1 MRWRWVCSNGHV
13 STVGVDLAAQDDRA
27 VEATVERQE
36 DGSVRVTDI
45 REIKR

>member
-13 STVGVDLAAQDDRA
+13 TTVGVDLGAGDDFA
-27 VEATVERQE
+27 VETEMERQE
-36 DGSVRVTDI
+36 DGSWETKDI